1 MVDRSMPL
9 SQNKVRGAVRPFFS
23 HWTLVLY
30 VMGAASPCRLAHD
43 RTVWLAWASFVRF
56 DSENPEAL
64 RLPREAMC
72 IGPVIRAPP
81 AISPLRAVQ
90 RPPRN
95 LSCRATAPPRAP
107 LAMHRTAS
115 SPDGVGAWLSRPMRA
130 HCIKADVPSQR
141 GRLSSAIQGRV
152 DRHPNREKGQLP
164 FITLKSVQHR
174 WARAARVDSHSPAS
188 HVLAVRSFRRLV
200 SYLYTAVSYQ
210 ITGCLPAIPQ
220 RI

>member
-90 RPPRN
+90 RPRGN
-95 LSCRATAPPRAP
+95 LSCRGSTPPRAP
-107 LAMHRTAS
+107 LAMHRRAP
-115 SPDGVGAWLSRPMRA
+115 SPNGVGAWLSRPTRA
-130 HCIKADVPSQR
+130 HCMIADAPSQR
-141 GRLSSAIQGRV
+141 GHLAPSKPEV
-152 DRHPNREKGQLP
+152 DRHSNRENWQHP

-210 ITGCLPAIPQ
+210 ITGCLPAIPR